1 MSLEYE
7 SLYIKHTPKKKK
19 IITRLNNYEL
29 RNLIQERNFCN
40 IMEEV

>member
-19 IITRLNNYEL
+19 ITSLNNYEL